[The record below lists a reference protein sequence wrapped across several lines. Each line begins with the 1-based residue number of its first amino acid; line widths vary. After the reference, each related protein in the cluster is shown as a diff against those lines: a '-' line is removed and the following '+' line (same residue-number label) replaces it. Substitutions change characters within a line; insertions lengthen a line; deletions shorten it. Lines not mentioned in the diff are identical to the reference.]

1 MKGMLIIIQ
10 FKCDWS
16 TYLTFDV
23 MGELSFGKS
32 FNLIEGEN
40 RHLPDLMEEAA
51 DYGNFNANALPW
63 FFLGISKLEASRTA
77 LLNFV
82 IPFIDRRMKMEGAKK
97 DFFHHLIDAKD
108 PNTGEG
114 FSLPELWGE
123 TMVLMV
129 VSHFDFSR
137 CLAYSSGVTW
147 CSLEVSDICS
157 GYLNF
162 LS

>member
-1 MKGMLIIIQ
+1 
-10 FKCDWS
+10 
-16 TYLTFDV
+16 

-51 DYGNFNANALPW
+51 DYGNFNAHILTWWYMGITKLLLP
-63 FFLGISKLEASRTA
+63 KLEASRA
-77 LLNFV
+77 AFLNFI
-82 IPFIDRRMKMEGAKK
+82 IPFIDRRMKMEDTKK

-129 VSHFDFSR
+129 VSHFDFLR
-137 CLAYSSGVTW
+137 RLACSSELHGA
-147 CSLEVSDICS
+147 I
-157 GYLNF
+157 
-162 LS
+162 